1 MYSLLVNDKR
11 YLPGLR
17 SEGPRCTRY
26 DGTSNGQP
34 QLNMLDPN
42 SLNDRL
48 SYKDY
53 YNAPDS
59 EVYRD
64 NYVFIESDPNK
75 PQGNYD
81 SKYPYHGGVS
91 YGTNLGTVSSS

>member
-1 MYSLLVNDKR
+1 
-11 YLPGLR
+11 
-17 SEGPRCTRY
+17 
-26 DGTSNGQP
+26 
-34 QLNMLDPN
+34 MLDPN